1 MYMPGALKHLYEVA
15 EITNADVVHMPNR
28 LRSGRDGVVNADTK
42 LYMQSWGGEKID
54 KVTVM
59 PKDPLFRLQMWVN
72 KSITGD
78 APFNL
83 FKRQFLVENNFVNIF
98 HSQAFLLLWLM
109 KADVFVETPLPLYIY
124 RDSPDSTTR
133 NNNLFPIERVL
144 YPKMNGL
151 HDLSEA
157 LSTIEIFKDNECLKT
172 FVEMKWLSL
181 YHQSQVKSRGVYD
194 NGITPELHQRVYDF
208 FKKYF
213 GDNALYP
220 TLLFHWIH
228 IIPTPYSIDNILLAN
243 LMPLI
248 DNKKK

>member
-1 MYMPGALKHLYEVA
+1 MQLISGGGKVKLVRNKKNLGESYTTRTLLTESIGKYIGLLHSDDMYMPGALKHLYEVA

-42 LYMQSWGGEKID
+42 LYMQSLGGEKID

-144 YPKMNGL
+144 
-151 HDLSEA
+151 
-157 LSTIEIFKDNECLKT
+157 
-172 FVEMKWLSL
+172 
-181 YHQSQVKSRGVYD
+181 
-194 NGITPELHQRVYDF
+194 
-208 FKKYF
+208 
-213 GDNALYP
+213 
-220 TLLFHWIH
+220 
-228 IIPTPYSIDNILLAN
+228 
-243 LMPLI
+243 
-248 DNKKK
+248 